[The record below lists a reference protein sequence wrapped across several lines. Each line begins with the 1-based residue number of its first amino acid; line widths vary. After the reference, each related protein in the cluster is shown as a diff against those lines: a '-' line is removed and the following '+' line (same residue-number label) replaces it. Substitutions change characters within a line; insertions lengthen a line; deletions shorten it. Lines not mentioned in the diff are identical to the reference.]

1 MPINGKNN
9 PCKVSVVPKKQLKIK
24 NEELRVAGKKM
35 RVMGIEQ

>member
-9 PCKVSVVPKKQLKIK
+9 PCKVSVVPKKTIK